1 LVDEAEKQLEDL
13 KGKVQGQ
20 VTVAHND
27 LQILETD
34 FRTITY
40 NEFDEGGITIEQEQ
54 TIIVTQINQIKDFAN
69 TANKDISSCVD
80 VRQEL
85 LDRLSREYTN
95 LLRNCLFG
103 MNREGGGIISS
114 AMIFI
119 DVVINKVRNL
129 EFQFGQFRE
138 DLFCISPLITEIEL
152 DKIRLPQNI
161 KSEVSSAE
169 GLLTRLKLSVIQCSD
184 DNISGYIN
192 DANAMLQDIIGCAD
206 KILG

>member
-1 LVDEAEKQLEDL
+1 
-13 KGKVQGQ
+13 
-20 VTVAHND
+20 
-27 LQILETD
+27 
-34 FRTITY
+34 
-40 NEFDEGGITIEQEQ
+40 
-54 TIIVTQINQIKDFAN
+54 
-69 TANKDISSCVD
+69 
-80 VRQEL
+80 
-85 LDRLSREYTN
+85 
-95 LLRNCLFG
+95 